1 MARSAPRSAFK
12 PGQSGNPGG
21 RPKAIKDVEAAAREH
36 TPLAMQTLAD
46 ICADAAAP
54 VVARVSAASTLLD
67 RGWGKSVARHVHAT
81 VTDPA
86 QLSDAELAA
95 IAAGGRLAPAAPV
108 EDADDPGGVVH

>member
-1 MARSAPRSAFK
+1 MAFQKGR
-12 PGQSGNPGG
+12 SGNPGG
-21 RPKAIKDVEAAAREH
+21 RPKAVKDVEAAAREH

-54 VVARVSAASTLLD
+54 AAARVSAASTLLD
-67 RGWGKSVARHVHAT
+67 RGLGKSVARHVHAS

-95 IAAGGRLAPAAPV
+95 IAAGGRPAPAAPA
-108 EDADDPGGVVH
+108 EDAEDPGGIVH